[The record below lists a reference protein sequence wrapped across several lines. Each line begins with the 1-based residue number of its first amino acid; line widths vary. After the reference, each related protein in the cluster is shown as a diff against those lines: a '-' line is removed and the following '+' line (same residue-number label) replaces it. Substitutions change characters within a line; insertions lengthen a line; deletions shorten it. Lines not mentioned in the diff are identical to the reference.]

1 MRKLTLTALA
11 LATLVVAAILAV
23 PQASAEE
30 RNLGKHSQNEIRDA
44 CNKAGGEL
52 LGVSDLGSYG
62 CEVADKGTMILCN
75 KNNECTGYTSAKT
88 HSQHTKILNDLKLTE
103 KAVVATPGATKPK
116 KPATSPAA
124 AKPTNP

>member
-1 MRKLTLTALA
+1 MRKLILTALTLTA
-11 LATLVVAAILAV
+11 LVVAAILAA

-75 KNNECTGYTSAKT
+75 KNNECTGYTPART
-88 HSQHTKILNDLKLTE
+88 RSQRAKILNDLKLTE
-103 KAVVATPGATKPK
+103 KAVVASPGATKPK
-116 KPATSPAA
+116 KPAASPAP
-124 AKPTNP
+124 AKPNN

>member
-1 MRKLTLTALA
+1 MRKLILTALA
-11 LATLVVAAILAV
+11 FTSLVAAILTA
-23 PQASAEE
+23 PQTFAEE

-75 KNNECTGYTSAKT
+75 KNNDCTGYTAAMT
-88 HSQHTKILNDLKLTE
+88 RPQRNKILNSLKLSE
-103 KAVVATPGATKPK
+103 KPVATTGTTEKPK
-116 KPATSPAA
+116 KPAIAHPTP

>member
-11 LATLVVAAILAV
+11 LTSLVVAATFTAPLAF
-23 PQASAEE
+23 AEE

-44 CNKAGGEL
+44 CNKVGGEL

-75 KNNECTGYTSAKT
+75 KNNECTGYTPART
-88 HSQHTKILNDLKLTE
+88 RSQRMKILNDLKLTG
-103 KAVVATPGATKPK
+103 KAGAAQ
-116 KPATSPAA
+116 KPATAQPAP
-124 AKPTNP
+124 AKPNN